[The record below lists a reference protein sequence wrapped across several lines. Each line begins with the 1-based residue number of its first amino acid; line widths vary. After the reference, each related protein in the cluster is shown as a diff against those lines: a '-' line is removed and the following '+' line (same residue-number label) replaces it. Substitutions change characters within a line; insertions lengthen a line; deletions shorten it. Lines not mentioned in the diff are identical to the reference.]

1 MVANY
6 QNAILRAADMYLD
19 SDYKDDELAF
29 VTLGA
34 VKMISAIY
42 GVREDRVNDDINRV
56 FSVLES
62 DN

>member
-19 SDYKDDELAF
+19 SEYKSDELAF
-29 VTLGA
+29 VSLGV

-42 GVREDRVNDDINRV
+42 GVREDRVNEDINKV
-56 FSVLES
+56 ISVLE
-62 DN
+62 NGN